1 MNSEIKQVEKRFLG
15 QWVLAT
21 SIGWPVGI
29 FLAFLLSYGV
39 VNLFYPKETNL
50 ILGLCLGAGV
60 GYSQWHI
67 INKYFKISAW
77 WIWASAIGIG
87 LPFVVEVLL
96 DELGGV
102 EYGLVND
109 ILGQFITGV
118 IGGLLIGLLQ
128 INVVKSLSKKGI
140 WWIFISPLAWGISWL
155 STEIAEVVGIFIIG
169 GVVHGAITGI
179 AFLWLLKFPVQ
190 GDIDKV
196 EPAKTNSTI

>member
-1 MNSEIKQVEKRFLG
+1 MNSEIKQVGKKFLG
-15 QWVLAT
+15 QWILAT
-21 SIGWPVGI
+21 SIGWPVGM
-29 FLAFLLSYGV
+29 FLAFLLSYAV

-50 ILGLCLGAGV
+50 IVGLCLGAGV

-87 LPFVVEVLL
+87 LPFVVDVLL
-96 DELGGV
+96 VELVGV
-102 EYGLVND
+102 ESVLN
-109 ILGQFITGV
+109 LFITGV

-155 STEIAEVVGIFIIG
+155 STEIVFVVGFFIIG
-169 GVVHGAITGI
+169 GVVLGAITGI
-179 AFLWLLKFPVQ
+179 AILWLLQFPVQ
-190 GDIDKV
+190 GDIDKA
-196 EPAKTNSTI
+196 EPSKTSSTI